1 MQADDITKIL
11 AGLGM
16 GTGTGAVITAIINSR
31 SNRGKARAD
40 AADLLVG
47 AAERI
52 ATFQGNVEAEN
63 RELRSLVKVM
73 HLTALNYLDGTIDRE
88 TFCAAVKEWKV

>member
-52 ATFQGNVEAEN
+52 GKFNESLDSEN
-63 RELRSLVKVM
+63 RELRAVVKTM
-73 HLTALNYLDGTIDRE
+73 QLTALNYIDGTIDRE
-88 TFCAAVKEWKV
+88 HFVAAVKEWKV

>member
-1 MQADDITKIL
+1 MQVDDVTKIL

-16 GTGTGAVITAIINSR
+16 GTGTGAIVTAIINSR

-52 ATFQGNVEAEN
+52 GKFNESLDIEN
-63 RELRSLVKVM
+63 RELRAIVKVM
-73 HLTALNYLDGTIDRE
+73 QLTALNYLDGTIDRE